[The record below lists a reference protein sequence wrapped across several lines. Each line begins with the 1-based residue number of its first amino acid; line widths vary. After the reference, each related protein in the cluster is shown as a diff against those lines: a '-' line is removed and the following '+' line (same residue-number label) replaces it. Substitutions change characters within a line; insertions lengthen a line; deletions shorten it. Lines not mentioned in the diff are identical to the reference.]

1 MAVREICRDDSH
13 AFDGRGNHALLR
25 VLERGNVAYDRG
37 FVDRQA
43 VANQNAD
50 AVIGLLAGE
59 PAFVADGREFGDGEF
74 VVGEL
79 EFLQTQYVD
88 PARCQPVDH
97 MLLADL
103 E

>member
-1 MAVREICRDDSH
+1 MLRTIVVSSTVRR
-13 AFDGRGNHALLR
+13 
-25 VLERGNVAYDRG
+25 VAY
-37 FVDRQA
+37 
-43 VANQNAD
+43 QNAD

-79 EFLQTQYVD
+79 EFLQAQYVD
-88 PARCQPVDH
+88 AARCQPVDH

-103 E
+103 EGVDVPGGNFHLISAEIDSRQ